1 MYRNSDPSLDNRYFK
16 DWLSD
21 FEKHKDSMTEQQ
33 RKKALGRLVSRW
45 EKMQK
50 ARQQILTWSKQPK

>member
-1 MYRNSDPSLDNRYFK
+1 MNRNSDSSLDNSYFK

-21 FEKHKDSMTEQQ
+21 YEKHKDSMTEQQ